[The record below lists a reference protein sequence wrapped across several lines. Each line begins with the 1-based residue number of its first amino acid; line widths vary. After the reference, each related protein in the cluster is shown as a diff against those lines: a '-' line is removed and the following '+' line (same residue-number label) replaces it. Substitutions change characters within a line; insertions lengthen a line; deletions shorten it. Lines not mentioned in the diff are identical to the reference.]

1 MRHGNNEKLTPARGI
16 RADEVLPL
24 AVFCQRLNLGAKG
37 WRTLRDAGL
46 RSARIGKQR
55 FICGADAV
63 QFFRTL
69 AERGDGDGA
78 ERIVEAV
85 HD

>member
-1 MRHGNNEKLTPARGI
+1 
-16 RADEVLPL
+16 
-24 AVFCQRLNLGAKG
+24 
-37 WRTLRDAGL
+37 
-46 RSARIGKQR
+46 
-55 FICGADAV
+55 V

-85 HD
+85 HDYPALLTTRRPFLPTSARNSARS